1 MTEIENKN
9 EVVTPAEGEKL
20 FTQEEVNELIRKR
33 LTRDREKRNPGDND
47 LDQRAR
53 DLDAREAAI
62 TCKEYVSEM
71 GYPADLLDIIGTSNV
86 DDFKAK
92 ADKIMGLASAN
103 RGTPGAVRIDT
114 GAPLGTGGPRIDLDT
129 KIAEAFK
136 KH

>member
-1 MTEIENKN
+1 MAETENKN
-9 EVVTPAEGEKL
+9 EVATPAEGEKL

-62 TCKEYVSEM
+62 TCKEYVSEK

-92 ADKIMGLASAN
+92 ADKIMGLASTN
-103 RGTPGAVRIDT
+103 RGNPGAVRIDT
-114 GAPLGTGGPRIDLDT
+114 GASLGGGGPRIDLDT